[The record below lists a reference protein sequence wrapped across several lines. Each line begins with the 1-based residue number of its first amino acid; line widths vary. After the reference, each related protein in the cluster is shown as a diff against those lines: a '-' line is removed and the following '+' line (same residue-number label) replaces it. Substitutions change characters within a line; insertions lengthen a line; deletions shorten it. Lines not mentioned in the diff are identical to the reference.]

1 MLEARNL
8 SVSLGSGRL
17 RRQVLH
23 GLSLKVPMGRW
34 TCVLGPNGSGK
45 STLLKA
51 LAGIWLAGGAKVGG
65 AVQGEVLLRGAPL
78 AGMPAR
84 QRAQTVAWLA
94 QGEPEATANDLSA
107 YDVAMLGRLPH
118 RGWLAAPGPQD
129 HAAVAEALR
138 CTHAW
143 DWRDR
148 PLGALSG
155 GERQRVLLARLLAV
169 QADVLLM
176 DEPIANLD
184 PPHQADWLRLVR
196 DLVAQGH
203 TVVSVLHDVS
213 LALLADELVLLRQGG
228 VHYAGPSQSEAA
240 RHAVASVFDHRLR
253 LVRTEEGSWVAV
265 PS

>member
-8 SVSLGSGRL
+8 SVALGAGRL
-17 RRQVLH
+17 RRQVLS
-23 GLSLKVPMGRW
+23 GLNLKLPKGRW

-51 LAGIWLAGGAKVGG
+51 LAGVGADVHGDI
-65 AVQGEVLLRGAPL
+65 LLHGVPVAQ
-78 AGMPAR
+78 MPAR

-94 QGEPEATANDLSA
+94 QGEPETTANDLSA

-118 RGWLAAPGPQD
+118 RGWLAALGPKD
-129 HAAVAEALR
+129 HAAVEQALR
-138 CTHAW
+138 RTHAW
-143 DWRDR
+143 DWRER

-184 PPHQADWLRLVR
+184 PQHQADWLLLVR
-196 DLVAQGH
+196 ELVGQGH

-213 LALLADELVLLRQGG
+213 LSLLADEVVLLRDGE
-228 VHYAGPSQSEAA
+228 VRYAGPSQSADARAA
-240 RHAVASVFDHRLR
+240 IESVFDHRLR
-253 LVRTEEGSWVAV
+253 MVRTEEGRWVAV
-265 PS
+265 PA

>member
-8 SVSLGSGRL
+8 SVSLGTGRL
-17 RRQVLH
+17 RRQVLC
-23 GLSLKVPMGRW
+23 GLNVEVSAGRW

-45 STLLKA
+45 STLLKT
-51 LAGIWLAGGAKVGG
+51 LAGVWHAG
-65 AVQGEVLLRGAPL
+65 AVGAGAQVQGDVLLRGAPL
-78 AGMPAR
+78 SRLPAR

-129 HAAVAEALR
+129 HAAVEQALR
-138 CTHAW
+138 RTHAW
-143 DWRDR
+143 DWRHR

-169 QADVLLM
+169 QASVLLM

-196 DLVAQGH
+196 DLVKQGH

-213 LALLADELVLLRQGG
+213 LALLADDLVLLRQGV
-228 VHYAGPSQSEAA
+228 VHHAGPSHSEAA
-240 RHAVASVFDHRLR
+240 RAAIESVFDHRLR
-253 LVRTEEGSWVAV
+253 LVRTEEGGWVAA
-265 PS
+265 PC